1 MKSNTYIIGI
11 AGASGSGKTTFAQNL
26 AKKFTKEEV
35 LLITQDAYYKDLL
48 QLTISDRA
56 KHNFDHPDSLD
67 FKLLKEHLYE
77 LKLGISIQ
85 QPIYDFNSHSRLS
98 STRTIEPKQI
108 IIVEGT
114 LILSQKELLK
124 EFNTTV
130 YIQLDE
136 QTCLDR
142 RIKRDISERG
152 RTKEEVLIQYSTTV
166 KPMFEKFIKPSLLE
180 ADTIIP
186 GVENSTD
193 LEKTHLQI
201 LAEIKNRS
209 HNS

>member
-1 MKSNTYIIGI
+1 MKSKTYIIGI

-77 LKLGISIQ
+77 LKLGISIE

-180 ADTIIP
+180 ADAIIP
-186 GVENSTD
+186 GVENSID

-209 HNS
+209 HNL

>member
-1 MKSNTYIIGI
+1 MKSKTYIIGI

-35 LLITQDAYYKDLL
+35 LLITQDAYYKDLM

-130 YIQLDE
+130 YIQLDQ

-142 RIKRDISERG
+142 RIKRDIAERG
-152 RTKEEVLIQYSTTV
+152 RTKEEVLLQYRTTV
-166 KPMFEKFIKPSLLE
+166 LPMYEEFIKPSSLH
-180 ADTIIP
+180 AKNVHP
-186 GVENSTD
+186 GVDNSFE
-193 LEKTHLQI
+193 LEKTYLQI
-201 LAEIKNRS
+201 VDELKNRT
-209 HNS
+209 

>member
-130 YIQLDE
+130 YIQLDQ

-142 RIKRDISERG
+142 RIKRDIAERG
-152 RTKEEVLIQYSTTV
+152 RTKEEVLLQYRTTV
-166 KPMFEKFIKPSLLE
+166 LPMYEEFIKPSSLH
-180 ADTIIP
+180 AKNVHP
-186 GVENSTD
+186 GVDNSFE
-193 LEKTHLQI
+193 LEKTYLQI
-201 LAEIKNRS
+201 VDELKNRT
-209 HNS
+209 

>member
-114 LILSQKELLK
+114 LILSQIELLK

-130 YIQLDE
+130 YIQLDQ

-142 RIKRDISERG
+142 RIKRDIADRG
-152 RTKEEVLIQYSTTV
+152 RTKEEVLLQYRTTV
-166 KPMFEKFIKPSLLE
+166 LPMYEEFIKPSSLH
-180 ADTIIP
+180 AKNVHP
-186 GVENSTD
+186 GVDNSFE
-193 LEKTHLQI
+193 LEKTYLQI
-201 LAEIKNRS
+201 VAELKNRT
-209 HNS
+209 

>member
-1 MKSNTYIIGI
+1 MKSKTYIIGI

-77 LKLGISIQ
+77 LKLGISIE

-114 LILSQKELLK
+114 LLLSQKELLK

-130 YIQLDE
+130 YIQLD
-136 QTCLDR
+136 QQICLDR

-193 LEKTHLQI
+193 LKKTHLKI
-201 LAEIKNRS
+201 LAEIKNRL

>member
-1 MKSNTYIIGI
+1 MKSKTYIIGI

-35 LLITQDAYYKDLL
+35 LLITQDAYYKDLM

-130 YIQLDE
+130 YIQLDQ

-152 RTKEEVLIQYSTTV
+152 RTKEEVLLQYRTTV
-166 KPMFEKFIKPSLLE
+166 LPMYEEFIKPSSLH
-180 ADTIIP
+180 AKNVHP
-186 GVENSTD
+186 GVDNSFE
-193 LEKTHLQI
+193 LEKTYLQI
-201 LAEIKNRS
+201 VDELKNRT
-209 HNS
+209 

>member
-35 LLITQDAYYKDLL
+35 LLITQDAYYKDLM

-98 STRTIEPKQI
+98 STRTIEPKRI

-124 EFNTTV
+124 EYNTTV
-130 YIQLDE
+130 YIQLDQ

-152 RTKEEVLIQYSTTV
+152 RTKEEVLLQYRTTV
-166 KPMFEKFIKPSLLE
+166 LPMYEEFIKPSLLE

>member
-1 MKSNTYIIGI
+1 MKSKTYIIGI

-114 LILSQKELLK
+114 LLLSQKELLK

-130 YIQLDE
+130 YIQLD
-136 QTCLDR
+136 QQICLDR

-193 LEKTHLQI
+193 LKKTHLKI
-201 LAEIKNRS
+201 LAEIKNRL

>member
-35 LLITQDAYYKDLL
+35 LLITQDAYYKDLM

-130 YIQLDE
+130 YIQLDQ

-142 RIKRDISERG
+142 RIKRDIAERG
-152 RTKEEVLIQYSTTV
+152 RTKEEVLLQYRTTV
-166 KPMFEKFIKPSLLE
+166 LPMYEEFIKPSSLH
-180 ADTIIP
+180 AKNVHP
-186 GVENSTD
+186 GVDNSFE
-193 LEKTHLQI
+193 LEKTYLQI
-201 LAEIKNRS
+201 VAELKNRT
-209 HNS
+209 

>member
-130 YIQLDE
+130 YIQLDQ

-142 RIKRDISERG
+142 RIKRDIAERG
-152 RTKEEVLIQYSTTV
+152 RTKEEVLLQYRTTV
-166 KPMFEKFIKPSLLE
+166 LPMYEEFIKPSSLH
-180 ADTIIP
+180 AKNVHP
-186 GVENSTD
+186 GVDNSFE
-193 LEKTHLQI
+193 LEKTYLQI
-201 LAEIKNRS
+201 VAELKNRT
-209 HNS
+209 

>member
-1 MKSNTYIIGI
+1 MKSKTYIIGI

-48 QLTISDRA
+48 QLTISDRV

-130 YIQLDE
+130 YIQLDQ

-142 RIKRDISERG
+142 RIKRDIAERG
-152 RTKEEVLIQYSTTV
+152 RTKEEVLLQYRTTV
-166 KPMFEKFIKPSLLE
+166 LPMYEEFIKPSSLH
-180 ADTIIP
+180 AKNVHP
-186 GVENSTD
+186 GVDNSFE
-193 LEKTHLQI
+193 LEKTYLQI
-201 LAEIKNRS
+201 VDELKNRT
-209 HNS
+209 

>member
-1 MKSNTYIIGI
+1 MKSKTYIIGI

-35 LLITQDAYYKDLL
+35 LLITQDAYYKDLM

-130 YIQLDE
+130 YIQLDQ

-142 RIKRDISERG
+142 RIKRDIAERG
-152 RTKEEVLIQYSTTV
+152 RTKEEVLLQYRTTV
-166 KPMFEKFIKPSLLE
+166 LPMYEEFIKPSSLH
-180 ADTIIP
+180 AKNVHP
-186 GVENSTD
+186 GVDNSFE
-193 LEKTHLQI
+193 LEKTYLQI
-201 LAEIKNRS
+201 VAELKNRT
-209 HNS
+209 

>member
-1 MKSNTYIIGI
+1 MKSKTYIIGI

-48 QLTISDRA
+48 QLTISDRV

-77 LKLGISIQ
+77 LKLGISIE

-114 LILSQKELLK
+114 LLLSQKELLK

-130 YIQLDE
+130 YIQLD
-136 QTCLDR
+136 QQICLDR

-193 LEKTHLQI
+193 LKKTHLKI
-201 LAEIKNRS
+201 LAEIKNRL